1 MEKDALILVT
11 GRAGMGGSAVV
22 RELINQGYETV
33 IPIDISECNLIDTNQ
48 VNTIFAI
55 MKPDYVFHIAAK
67 VGGINA
73 NNTKSADFTYENLM
87 MECNVINAARLFL
100 VKKLIF
106 CGSACIYPK
115 NTPMPIKE
123 EYFLSGS
130 LEETNKGYAVAKIA
144 GVILCE
150 MFRKQYGCNFISAM
164 PTNLYGP
171 GDNFHLTD
179 SHVMPALLRKFSD
192 AKTNNEKTVE
202 VWGTGAPRREFLYVD
217 DLAKALVFL
226 MEKYNGATPINVG
239 TGEDVS
245 IKELVKIIREVV
257 GYTGKVIWNTQYP
270 DGVLERRLDV
280 FKINK
285 LGWQAETDVREGVQ
299 KTYEWM
305 VRNWEEMRK

>member
-11 GRAGMGGSAVV
+11 GRAGMAGSAVV

-33 IPIDISECNLIDTNQ
+33 IPIDISECNLIDSNQ

-150 MFRKQYGCNFISAM
+150 MYRKQYGCNFISAM

-226 MEKYNGATPINVG
+226 MDNYNGVSPINVG
-239 TGEDVS
+239 TGEDIS
-245 IKELVKIIREVV
+245 IKDLVKVIREVV
-257 GYTGKVIWNTQYP
+257 GYTGKVVWNTQYP

-280 FKINK
+280 TKINK

-299 KTYEWM
+299 RTYEWM

>member
-11 GRAGMGGSAVV
+11 GCAGMGGSAVV
-22 RELINQGYETV
+22 RELVNQGYETV

-55 MKPDYVFHIAAK
+55 LKPDYVFHIAAK

-87 MECNVINAARLFL
+87 MECNVINAARIFL

-115 NTPMPIKE
+115 DTPMPIKE

-150 MFRKQYGCNFISAM
+150 MYRKQYGCNFISAM

-192 AKTNNEKTVE
+192 AKTNGEKTVE
-202 VWGTGAPRREFLYVD
+202 VWGTGTPRREFLYVD

-226 MEKYNGATPINVG
+226 MENYNGASPINVG
-239 TGEDVS
+239 TGEDIS
-245 IKELVKIIREVV
+245 IKDLVKIIREVV
-257 GYTGKVIWNTQYP
+257 DYTGKVIWNTKYP
-270 DGVLERRLDV
+270 DGVLERKLDV
-280 FKINK
+280 AKINK
-285 LGWQAETDVREGVQ
+285 LGWQAETDVREGVH